1 MNTLFILI
9 HNGLLSES
17 LLYFVFVEFKVFQV
31 WVLLIRLELAA
42 NFIGQNKD
50 ELKEMNEDEVVS
62 EKKGDDDGDDNNVLN
77 EETEPKEV

>member
-1 MNTLFILI
+1 
-9 HNGLLSES
+9 
-17 LLYFVFVEFKVFQV
+17 
-31 WVLLIRLELAA
+31 VLLIRLELAA